1 MRAVQGLWLR
11 TTAWNLAQKGAQRT
25 MGWTLYRYVILEQLI
40 PASLCFLG
48 LVMIL
53 VTGRLMQFLQY
64 LTAAS
69 VSAADILTVMAL
81 ALPKMVLYA
90 LPMANLM
97 GTVLAFVRLS
107 ADNEIVALRSAGI
120 SFRQMAPAVLT
131 LALALTAM
139 SFYTSTRLLPTANR
153 ELKTTL
159 KSFSRAVIPALLR
172 EGCFIDTLPNMVF
185 FFHHVDASAHTVR
198 GVLVHDARSPQT
210 RVTITAREAVIR
222 ESLDGKEVV
231 LHIQDGML
239 SRMGTDLKTSQT
251 ITFQSYDLVL
261 SLDALL
267 GTDRE
272 VSWKRGEMSMEELR
286 STLVQTHDRR
296 YALEWHKR
304 LALPFASLVL
314 GMAAAPF
321 GVLFAQGRR
330 MTGITLGIALF
341 LAYYLMLSAGNA
353 LGEQRLLP
361 AAVGIWLPNAVTAA
375 VAVWLWVKA
384 HRR

>member
-1 MRAVQGLWLR
+1 MNLSLR
-11 TTAWNLAQKGAQRT
+11 GARRN
-25 MGWTLYRYVILEQLI
+25 MGWTLYRYVVLEQLI

-48 LVMIL
+48 LLMIL

-69 VSAADILTVMAL
+69 VSAVDILTVMTL
-81 ALPKMVLYA
+81 ALPKLALYA
-90 LPMANLM
+90 LPMASLM

-107 ADNEIVALRSAGI
+107 ADNEIIAMRSAGI

-131 LALALTAM
+131 LALALTAL
-139 SFYTSTRLLPTANR
+139 SFYTSVRLLPTANR

-159 KSFSRAVIPALLR
+159 KSLSRAVIPALLR
-172 EGCFIDTLPNMVF
+172 EGRFIDTLPNMVF
-185 FFHHVDASAHTVR
+185 FFQHVDASANTVR
-198 GVLVHDARSPQT
+198 GVLIHDARSPQT

-222 ESLDGKEVV
+222 ERSDGREVV
-231 LHIQDGML
+231 LHVQDGML

-267 GTDRE
+267 GSDKE
-272 VSWKRGEMSMEELR
+272 VSWKRGEMSMAELR
-286 STLVQTHDRR
+286 TALAQTQDRR

-304 LALPFASLVL
+304 LALPFACLVL

-341 LAYYLMLSAGNA
+341 LAYYLLLSAGNA
-353 LGEQRLLP
+353 LGEQRLVP
-361 AAVGIWLPNAVTAA
+361 AALGIWMPNAVTAS
-375 VAVWLWVKA
+375 VALSLWVKA